1 MAAACD
7 GTGIFSGNAQRCE
20 ASWRHAQ
27 RPISIQHSTDCRN
40 LNRGNFNRNINTN
53 VNRNVNIDVDNN
65 WNHDCCG
72 GCDVWY
78 QPGTQVT
85 YVVVDA
91 PG

>member
-1 MAAACD
+1 MAAAD

-20 ASWRHAQ
+20 ALWRRAQ
-27 RPISIQHSTDCRN
+27 RPISIQHPTDRSN

-72 GCDVWY
+72 GSCDVWY